1 MLASDSGISAAAVE
15 AGGFNLELELCR
27 SQWGSRMDEAR
38 ERADKSREGEW
49 RKRGSAIGERRTGDY
64 SDCLSQSER
73 RLQ

>member
-1 MLASDSGISAAAVE
+1 MLASDSGISAAVE

-27 SQWGSRMDEAR
+27 SQRGSRMDEAR
-38 ERADKSREGEW
+38 ERTDKSREGE
-49 RKRGSAIGERRTGDY
+49 RGKRGSAIGERRTGDY